1 EILPD
6 MAQPQRMLRL
16 LQGGVGSG
24 KTVVALLAMAAAVE
38 AGHQAAMTAPTE
50 LLARQHPAA
59 ILPAA
64 EQAGLRASLLPG
76 RERGPARRQVLDDRA
91 AGETDIIVGTHALFQ
106 DDVVFADLAL
116 AVVDEQHRFGVH
128 QRLALQ
134 AKSAAGADL
143 LVTTATPIPR
153 TLALTLYGDMEVSRI
168 TEKPVGRQP
177 IDTRVLPL
185 ERLGEVVSR
194 LRSALDGGAR
204 CYWVCPLV
212 SESDALDISD
222 AEQRYAALEQV
233 FPGRIGL

>member
-1 EILPD
+1 E
-6 MAQPQRMLRL
+6 
-16 LQGGVGSG
+16 
-24 KTVVALLAMAAAVE
+24 
-38 AGHQAAMTAPTE
+38 
-50 LLARQHPAA
+50 
-59 ILPAA
+59 
-64 EQAGLRASLLPG
+64 
-76 RERGPARRQVLDDRA
+76 
-91 AGETDIIVGTHALFQ
+91 
-106 DDVVFADLAL
+106 
-116 AVVDEQHRFGVH
+116 
-128 QRLALQ
+128 RLALQ

-233 FPGRIGL
+233 FPGRIGLVHGRMKGAEKDRVMARFQAGELAILVATTVIE